1 MIILGNTKLTEEC
14 GKLQISGNRGL
25 RILITLINYK
35 WEKYKST
42 SLPCTICF
50 VCPFEASVQSIVLMY
65 LVLSLF
71 SIIVAFFKNWNK
83 KLESYKNFPISSKS
97 HRKQY
102 DGKWKVCRRMTNTP
116 HTQYYFLIPSPWR
129 TSSLMNYRILAHR
142 DHKGLRLLFL

>member
-14 GKLQISGNRGL
+14 GKLRISGNMGL

-71 SIIVAFFKNWNK
+71 SIIVAFFK
-83 KLESYKNFPISSKS
+83 KLEQKA
-97 HRKQY
+97 
-102 DGKWKVCRRMTNTP
+102 GKLQKFSN
-116 HTQYYFLIPSPWR
+116 
-129 TSSLMNYRILAHR
+129 
-142 DHKGLRLLFL
+142 